1 MGSGEIGGLICYSSP
16 FASTPEDMAT
26 PESWPLCAVIA
37 ATAVGQ
43 GRLCKLDGNGR
54 TNGANRTKSSTERN
68 ANQCQT
74 HSGCG
79 RSRPGRRLAAPTAAP
94 HRSCRPTDCGRPAP
108 NGRAQWESPMEP
120 ATPHKSTD
128 GVSMQPAGSTGG
140 GGGDTAARSS
150 TQQHAQQQAASA
162 AALAAAS
169 VPACLDALGLDDF
182 ERRADPRGGVH
193 HHRVELSKDPPQI
206 AFESLTHSLEVAVAD

>member
-1 MGSGEIGGLICYSSP
+1 MPNSLGMREVSAGPSLGG
-16 FASTPEDMAT
+16 AH
-26 PESWPLCAVIA
+26 
-37 ATAVGQ
+37 
-43 GRLCKLDGNGR
+43 GR
-54 TNGANRTKSSTERN
+54 TASILQTDRLWSTCTQWE
-68 ANQCQT
+68 
-74 HSGCG
+74 SPMGE
-79 RSRPGRRLAAPTAAP
+79 
-94 HRSCRPTDCGRPAP
+94 P